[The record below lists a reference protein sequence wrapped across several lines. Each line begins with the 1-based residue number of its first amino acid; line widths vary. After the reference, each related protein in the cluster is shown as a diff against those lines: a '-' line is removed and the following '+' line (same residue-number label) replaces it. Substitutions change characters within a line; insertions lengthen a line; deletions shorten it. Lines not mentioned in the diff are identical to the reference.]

1 MRLWPIF
8 GDAAETDMRCGS
20 DGGKEKGKNFP
31 LLLQHV
37 FLLSPSAHRTHRKDG
52 KPQRSMPVLRGTNL
66 CHGGRKK
73 PTRRKY
79 KPRNLLVE
87 FFTVE

>member
-1 MRLWPIF
+1 MRLWRIF

-37 FLLSPSAHRTHRKDG
+37 FLLSPSAHRTGRTENRKD
-52 KPQRSMPVLRGTNL
+52 QCQYVLRVTNL

-73 PTRRKY
+73 PTRGKY
-79 KPRNLLVE
+79 KPRNHC
-87 FFTVE
+87 

>member
-1 MRLWPIF
+1 MRLWRIF

-37 FLLSPSAHRTHRKDG
+37 FLLSPSAHRTGRTENPKDQCQYS
-52 KPQRSMPVLRGTNL
+52 KVQSYIMEVA
-66 CHGGRKK
+66 
-73 PTRRKY
+73 
-79 KPRNLLVE
+79 RNLPRGSTNHAI
-87 FFTVE
+87 F